1 LDLNLDAAMCKSYV
15 DLNFSFVN
23 RSFLGKITFG
33 QFLAGYANIVLLVG
47 TVRTHRDYNRLGSK
61 GECDGGASACTAVA
75 KPAAAD
81 DDIEEVLLL

>member
-1 LDLNLDAAMCKSYV
+1 MCRSYV

-47 TVRTHRDYNRLGSK
+47 TVQTHRDFRWRVK
-61 GECDGGASACTAVA
+61 GEADSGASASNAVA
-75 KPAAAD
+75 EPAAAD
-81 DDIEEVLLL
+81 DDVEEVLL